1 MCHKASLILL
11 AIKGIIGAT
20 MKKSRVFI
28 YILALMFT
36 LLMAVACDSAP
47 SILESTTDNNGCVPA
62 YLNVLS
68 ADSRGIEV
76 SGLDTA
82 ITYYRVA
89 LIPEWSTLDSGAPIY
104 GQIGTRTA
112 EGGVEYG
119 EKTFASQSSIELGYV
134 TPGKWTVYVSAYN
147 KDKKMI
153 MEGFS
158 SSFIN
163 YSSSNINISLLPAT
177 RGGRGFLI
185 VRGIYVQRLSDDHAN
200 RYRLRYILSQN
211 GEKKYSGDLYGYT
224 RDGIM
229 YTYCSYQEISGQ
241 YVYEV
246 DPGQYI
252 LTLSLEEKD
261 QKGAFNSIGGITKV
275 INIAPGQTTHVDG
288 TLQPSEFKR
297 VGIDFTFP
305 QVSVSMSDVDSKQ
318 EKDNSI
324 IFQCT
329 DNSKVDLNVFNRV
342 YYWFVDGEMITG
354 KGDYIDGK
362 CTVTDLGSNGSNISS
377 LECKFSS
384 YGRREIKCEVVYI
397 PIASTDVP
405 LRYVGSGMK
414 EVEII
419 PGPID

>member
-1 MCHKASLILL
+1 
-11 AIKGIIGAT
+11 

-28 YILALMFT
+28 FILALIYT
-36 LLMAVACDSAP
+36 LLIAVACDSAP

-62 YLNVLS
+62 YLNVMS

-76 SGLDTA
+76 TGLDTA

-177 RGGRGFLI
+177 RGGTGFLI

-211 GEKKYSGDLYGYT
+211 GGGKYSGDLYGYT

-252 LTLSLEEKD
+252 LTLSLEEMD
-261 QKGAFNSIGGITKV
+261 NEGAFNSIGGITKV
-275 INIAPGQTTHVDG
+275 INIAPGQTTFVDG
-288 TLQPSEFKR
+288 TLQPSEFKS

-305 QVSVSMSDVDSKQ
+305 QVSVSMSKVDTSDQK
-318 EKDNSI
+318 KDNSM

-329 DNSKVDLNVFNRV
+329 DNSNVDLEVFNRV
-342 YYWFVDGEMITG
+342 YYWFVDGEQIIETG
-354 KGDYIDGK
+354 NDIEYIDGK
-362 CTVTDLGSNGSNISS
+362 CTVTALGSNGSNISY
-377 LECKFSS
+377 LECSFSS
-384 YGRREIKCEVVYI
+384 YGRREIRCEVVYI
-397 PIASTDVP
+397 PKVVTDVS
-405 LRYVGSGMK
+405 LRKVGSGTT

-419 PGPID
+419 PRSN

>member
-1 MCHKASLILL
+1 M
-11 AIKGIIGAT
+11 
-20 MKKSRVFI
+20 MKKSRIFI
-28 YILALMFT
+28 FILALMST

-47 SILESTTDNNGCVPA
+47 SILESTSDNNGCVPA

-76 SGLDTA
+76 TGLDTA

-147 KDKKMI
+147 KDNKMI

-185 VRGIYVQRLSDDHAN
+185 VQGIYVQRLSDDHAN

-211 GEKKYSGDLYGYT
+211 GGGKYSGDLYGYT

-229 YTYCSYQEISGQ
+229 YTYCSYQEISGK

-261 QKGAFNSIGGITKV
+261 EEKGTFNSIGGITKV
-275 INIAPGQTTHVDG
+275 INIAPGQTTHVNG
-288 TLQPSEFKR
+288 ALQPSEFKS

-305 QVSVSMSDVDSKQ
+305 QVSVSMSDVDISKQ
-318 EKDNSI
+318 VKDKSI
-324 IFQCT
+324 VFQCT
-329 DNSKVDLNVFNRV
+329 DNSKVDLKVFNRV

-354 KGDYIDGK
+354 TGSYINGK
-362 CTVTDLGSNGSNISS
+362 CTVNEIGGNGSNNSY
-377 LECKFSS
+377 LECSFSS
-384 YGRREIKCEVVYI
+384 YGRREIRCEVVYI
-397 PIASTDVP
+397 PRVVTDVS
-405 LRYVGSGMK
+405 LRKVGSGMT

-419 PGPID
+419 PRSN

>member
-1 MCHKASLILL
+1 M
-11 AIKGIIGAT
+11 

-28 YILALMFT
+28 YILALMST

-47 SILESTTDNNGCVPA
+47 SILESTADNNGCVPA
-62 YLNVLS
+62 YLNVMS

-76 SGLDTA
+76 TGLDTA

-177 RGGRGFLI
+177 RGEMGSFCVPYI
-185 VRGIYVQRLSDDHAN
+185 FMQKLSNDHAV
-200 RYRLRYILSQN
+200 RYRVRYVLSRN
-211 GEKKYSGDLYGYT
+211 NEVKYSGDLLSSAEKG
-224 RDGIM
+224 GIYSY
-229 YTYCSYQEISGQ
+229 YTYQEKDGELVAASLP
-241 YVYEV
+241 VFS
-246 DPGQYI
+246 GQYI
-252 LTLSLEEKD
+252 LTISLEEKD
-261 QKGAFNSIGGITKV
+261 KEGTFNSIGGITKV
-275 INIAPGQTTHVDG
+275 INIAPGQTTFVDG
-288 TLQPSEFKR
+288 TLQPSEFKS
-297 VGIDFTFP
+297 VGIDFTIP
-305 QVSVSMSDVDSKQ
+305 RVSVSMSDVDIKQ
-318 EKDNSI
+318 ERGNPI
-324 IFQCT
+324 IIQCT

-342 YYWFVDGEMITG
+342 FYWFVDGEMITRT
-354 KGDYIDGK
+354 DNYNYIDGK
-362 CTVTDLGSNGSNISS
+362 CTVTKIGSNGSNVSS

-384 YGRREIKCEVVYI
+384 YGRREIRCEVVYI
-397 PIASTDVP
+397 PKVVTDVS
-405 LRYVGSGMK
+405 LRKVGSGMT

-419 PGPID
+419 PRSN

>member
-1 MCHKASLILL
+1 
-11 AIKGIIGAT
+11 

-28 YILALMFT
+28 YILALIYT
-36 LLMAVACDSAP
+36 LLIAVACDSAP
-47 SILESTTDNNGCVPA
+47 SVLQSTADNNGCVPA
-62 YLNVLS
+62 YLNVMS
-68 ADSRGIEV
+68 ADSRGINV
-76 SGLDTA
+76 TGLDTA

-104 GQIGTRTA
+104 GQIGSRTA
-112 EGGVEYG
+112 KGGVEYG

-177 RGGRGFLI
+177 RGEMGMFN
-185 VRGIYVQRLSDDHAN
+185 VPHIYIQQLSADHAE
-200 RYRLRYILSQN
+200 RYRLRYILQN
-211 GEKKYSGDLYGYT
+211 GAKKYSGDLSVEIIS
-224 RDGIM
+224 GI
-229 YTYCSYQEISGQ
+229 CSYSTYRKIDDQELIDVS
-241 YVYEV
+241 VY
-246 DPGQYI
+246 PGQYI

-261 QKGAFNSIGGITKV
+261 NEGAFNSIGGITKV
-275 INIAPGQTTHVDG
+275 INIAPGQTTHVNG
-288 TLQPSEFKR
+288 ALQPSEFKS

-305 QVSVSMSDVDSKQ
+305 QVSVSMSDEYISNQ
-318 EKDNSI
+318 KDNSM

-329 DNSKVDLNVFNRV
+329 DNSNADLAVFNRV

-354 KGDYIDGK
+354 TGSYINGK
-362 CTVTDLGSNGSNISS
+362 CTVNEIGGNGSNNSY
-377 LECKFSS
+377 LECSFSS

-405 LRYVGSGMK
+405 LRYVGSGTT

-419 PGPID
+419 PRSN